1 MTRTKASLPMN
12 NDDTFPCGSPKYPA
26 NTVKPIK
33 PLPTPCGLFHA
44 LAELYGVNTK
54 LPNAMDSLMAAIR
67 ASATNFRKL
76 ARLK

>member
-1 MTRTKASLPMN
+1 MTRTKARLPMN
-12 NDDTFPCGSPKYPA
+12 NDDKFPCGSPKYPE

-33 PLPTPCGLFHA
+33 PLKTSCGLFHA

-67 ASATNFRKL
+67 ASAINFSKP